1 MAIVGTLALK
11 EVILHISDVLRTL
24 YKGRGHSLVTWGEV
38 VGVKSSVMGRLLST
52 GNPKLGSLIRYIAP
66 LGYQVALVPT
76 GTKLPDG
83 AYVIDS
89 SGPKPEPAPYDLDD
103 PDLLIG

>member
-1 MAIVGTLALK
+1 MRLQDSLREIYETRGYTLRNWSSA
-11 EVILHISDVLRTL
+11 
-24 YKGRGHSLVTWGEV
+24 
-38 VGVKSSVMGRLLST
+38 VGVTHGVLSKVVN
-52 GNPKLGSLIRYIAP
+52 GVDPKLGSLIRYIAP

-89 SGPKPEPAPYDLDD
+89 SGPKPEPTPYDLDD

>member
-1 MAIVGTLALK
+1 MRLQDSLREIYETRGYTLRNWSAA
-11 EVILHISDVLRTL
+11 
-24 YKGRGHSLVTWGEV
+24 
-38 VGVKSSVMGRLLST
+38 VGVTHSVLSKVVN
-52 GNPKLGSLIRYIAP
+52 GVDPKLGSLIRYIAP

-76 GTKLPDG
+76 GTKLPEG
-83 AYVIDS
+83 AYIIDS